1 MQMVKQFEHH
11 APTSTMNIILIE
23 DDPRIADFLQR
34 GLKAEGLQVQRA
46 STGPEGLAMVQD
58 ASRQMTADH
67 AATVVVL
74 DLMLPGMNGLEIC
87 QKLRAQGVPFPILML
102 TALSA
107 IEDRVAGLRM
117 GADDY
122 LCKPF
127 EFEELLARLQALG
140 RRAQGLHTMRPSQLQ
155 VDDIVLD
162 RNSMRASRAGEALNL
177 TARELALLELLM
189 SAPGR
194 LFSRERILSSVWG
207 LNEDPL
213 TNVVDV
219 YIRRLRSKIDEG
231 RATPLIQ
238 TMRGLGYRLE
248 APPKAAR

>member
-1 MQMVKQFEHH
+1 
-11 APTSTMNIILIE
+11 MNIILIE

-34 GLKAEGLQVQRA
+34 GLRAEGLQVQRA
-46 STGPEGLAMVQD
+46 STGPEGLALVLD
-58 ASRQMTADH
+58 AVRQNKADMPS
-67 AATVVVL
+67 TVLVL
-74 DLMLPGMNGLEIC
+74 DLMLPGMNGMEIC
-87 QKLRAQGVPFPILML
+87 QTLRSQGVTIPVLML
-102 TALSA
+102 TALSTL
-107 IEDRVAGLRM
+107 EERVAGLRM

-127 EFEELLARLQALG
+127 EFEELLARLEALA
-140 RRAQGLHTMRPSQLQ
+140 RRGQSMQNTRPSHLQ
-155 VDDIVLD
+155 VADLVID
-162 RNSMRASRAGEALNL
+162 RESMRATRAGEALNL

-219 YIRRLRSKIDEG
+219 YIRRLRSKIDDG
-231 RATPLIQ
+231 RPVPLIQ

-248 APPKAAR
+248 APAEVQA

>member
-1 MQMVKQFEHH
+1 
-11 APTSTMNIILIE
+11 MNIILIE
-23 DDPRIADFLQR
+23 DDHRIADFLQR
-34 GLKAEGLQVQRA
+34 GLKAEGLEVQRA
-46 STGPEGLAMVQD
+46 ATGPEGLALVQD
-58 ASRQMTADH
+58 SARH
-67 AATVVVL
+67 AMAGQSPTVVIL

-87 QKLRAQGVPFPILML
+87 QTLRAQGVPFPILML
-102 TALSA
+102 SALSA

-127 EFEELLARLQALG
+127 EFEELLARLEALG
-140 RRAQGLHTMRPSQLQ
+140 RRAQDLQSTRPCHLQ
-155 VDDIVLD
+155 VADIVLD
-162 RNSMRASRAGEALNL
+162 RDSMRASRAGEALNL

-231 RATPLIQ
+231 RASPLIH

-248 APPKAAR
+248 APADAC